1 MSICIFT
8 IPLFLI
14 YILKIFLTYVM
25 VTNKVYLLWD
35 VCSTFYPD
43 RDTWSKKF
51 EKFQKVL
58 SRSDL
63 QVGRITLAVVNSI

>member
-1 MSICIFT
+1 
-8 IPLFLI
+8 
-14 YILKIFLTYVM
+14 M

-58 SRSDL
+58 SRPDL
-63 QVGRITLAVVNSI
+63 QVERITLAVVNSI